1 MHSVMEMDTFV
12 LLILLDEAGVLDA
25 NGLLGSQ
32 DYFLV

>member
-12 LLILLDEAGVLDA
+12 LLILLDEADVLDA

>member
-1 MHSVMEMDTFV
+1 MRSVIEMDTFV
-12 LLILLDEAGVLDA
+12 LLVLLDGADVLDA